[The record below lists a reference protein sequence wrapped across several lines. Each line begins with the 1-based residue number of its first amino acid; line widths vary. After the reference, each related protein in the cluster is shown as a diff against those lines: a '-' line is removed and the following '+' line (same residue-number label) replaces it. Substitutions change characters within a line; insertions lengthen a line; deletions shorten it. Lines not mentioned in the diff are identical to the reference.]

1 VLDLYKLYL
10 GSVHL
15 LQAILLVNWQRGHA
29 TMLYSLATL
38 MNLTNNEIFCHAE
51 QTASGV
57 LPVMAS

>member
-29 TMLYSLATL
+29 TMLYLPATP
-38 MNLTNNEIFCHAE
+38 MKLTNNEIFCHVE
-51 QTASGV
+51 QTASGI